1 MVPKG
6 GNEMATGQEI
16 AKTTLEA
23 YECKGGYIWGQQG
36 AEWTAAKQ
44 ANLEKKYNADPEGMV
59 NYKGSATYG
68 KQWIGHRVWDCAGL
82 SRWAAA
88 QHGIAI
94 HSGSNLIWKCDLS
107 HKGKLTSSMDLPVG
121 AQVFTGTDEK
131 KPHIGTYTGDGI
143 VTEASGA
150 RVGVIQSKLH
160 DKKWK
165 YWGLEKGVTYDFIP
179 DEKPEPD
186 PGDKKPILRK
196 GDSGAYVKLAQ
207 TELMQRGYD
216 IGKWGADGK
225 FGDATEKAVKQF
237 QTDWGLTPDG
247 IIGPRTWEMLSSTPA
262 TVQYYVIVPHM
273 SMKDAQALA
282 ALYPGAKV
290 IKEDEQNA

>member
-1 MVPKG
+1 
-6 GNEMATGQEI
+6 MATGRQI
-16 AKTTLEA
+16 AETTKQA
-23 YECKGGYIWGQQG
+23 YEVNGGYIWGQQG

-44 ANLEKKYNADPEGMV
+44 AALERKYNADPEGMV

-94 HSGSNLIWKCDLS
+94 HSGSNLIWQCDLS
-107 HKGKLTSSMDLPVG
+107 NKGKLTSSMDLPVG

-150 RVGVIQSKLH
+150 KVGVIQSKLH

-186 PGDKKPILRK
+186 PGDKKPTLRK
-196 GDSGAYVKLAQ
+196 GDTGSYVV
-207 TELMQRGYD
+207 ELQNDLIRMGYD
-216 IGKWGADGK
+216 LGKWGADGK
-225 FGDATEKAVKQF
+225 FGNQTEKAVRAF
-237 QTDWGLTPDG
+237 QENHPPLKPDAICGSATWAAIDAELTPESKPEPEKYTVTISGLTQEQAEELCREWSG
-247 IIGPRTWEMLSSTPA
+247 A
-262 TVQYYVIVPHM
+262 T
-273 SMKDAQALA
+273 MKK
-282 ALYPGAKV
+282 G
-290 IKEDEQNA
+290 

>member
-1 MVPKG
+1 
-6 GNEMATGQEI
+6 MATGNEI

-94 HSGSNLIWKCDLS
+94 HSGSNLIWQCDLS

-150 RVGVIQSKLH
+150 RVGVIQSKVH

-179 DEKPEPD
+179 DEKPEPEPD

-196 GDSGAYVKLAQ
+196 GDAGPYVTLAQ
-207 TELMQRGYD
+207 TELLQRGYD
-216 IGKWGADGK
+216 LGSWGADGK
-225 FGDATEKAVKQF
+225 FGQKTFDAVVAF
-237 QTDWGLTPDG
+237 QRDWGLVQDG
-247 IIGPRTWEMLSSTPA
+247 IIGPKTWAMLNSTPVKILY
-262 TVQYYVIVPHM
+262 TVTVPHM
-273 SMKDAQALA
+273 SLGDAEALVK
-282 ALYPGAKV
+282 LYSGAV
-290 IKEDEQNA
+290 MEKEGDA